1 MVFVAFSGL
10 SHNHWLAFSE
20 IFEVVFL
27 IVYGTSFI
35 HVDFR
40 INIAILN
47 KHLPQ
52 HTGILA
58 QDSFQP
64 LFLHSCWQHW
74 CQKKRNTSRNSN
86 FWVWSATFHPGL
98 KNSWKTVKVH
108 KNQHFFD
115 GFSKFIQF
123 WLKSSGSN
131 QQIWIPW
138 CFLLLLIPMLT
149 SEVEK

>member
-1 MVFVAFSGL
+1 MENYGEYAHFGPLKFEKIEKNVNVNVSGNMRNIYL
-10 SHNHWLAFSE
+10 EHKNKYSFLARK
-20 IFEVVFL
+20 
-27 IVYGTSFI
+27 T
-35 HVDFR
+35 
-40 INIAILN
+40 
-47 KHLPQ
+47 

-98 KNSWKTVKVH
+98 KNSWKTIKVH